1 MLEVVLEVVEGE
13 IDKELEALNDLEE
26 AGVELNS

>member
-1 MLEVVLEVVEGE
+1 MLEIVLEGVEGE
-13 IDKELEALNDLEE
+13 IGKELEALNDLEE

>member
-1 MLEVVLEVVEGE
+1 MLEDVLEVVEGE

-26 AGVELNS
+26 AGVELNL